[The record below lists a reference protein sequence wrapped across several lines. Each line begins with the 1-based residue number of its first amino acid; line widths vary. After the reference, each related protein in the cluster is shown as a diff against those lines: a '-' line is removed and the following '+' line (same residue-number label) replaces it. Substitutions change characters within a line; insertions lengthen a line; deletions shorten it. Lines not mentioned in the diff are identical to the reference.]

1 MQEEQTFYPV
11 TTEYFTACLPLLEK
25 YFGITAGYFN
35 KELSDAKC
43 LIPHRE
49 GNNVKYGIKEDCNLV
64 LPFRHLEC
72 HDLLSLINSY
82 GTITPI
88 IEEALLL
95 VAYCIRERQIDEN
108 EYNDLIQFHTWDIYQ
123 SEWAHLLLF
132 MEQME
137 ARAFQGNEQTAITIR
152 TNNGIKEK
160 ISIPNSDNWLFRL
173 IKKELAGYFP
183 EVQTAEKARQDIQW
197 RKPSAGRKRIM
208 PSIRQLHTAFTEC
221 SMKKTQYPA
230 SPICRTNYAHL
241 FTTLHGRWVA
251 IPIIKGGMGPIVPI
265 ESVPILPP
273 I

>member
-1 MQEEQTFYPV
+1 MQEEHTFYPV

-49 GNNVKYGIKEDCNLV
+49 GNIVKYSIKEDCNLV

-88 IEEALLL
+88 IEETLLL

-108 EYNDLIQFHTWDIYQ
+108 EYNDLVQFYSWDIYQ

-137 ARAFQGNEQTAITIR
+137 ARTFQGNEQTAITIR
-152 TNNGIKEK
+152 TNNGEAEK
-160 ISIPNSDNWLFRL
+160 ISIPNSDN
-173 IKKELAGYFP
+173 
-183 EVQTAEKARQDIQW
+183 
-197 RKPSAGRKRIM
+197 
-208 PSIRQLHTAFTEC
+208 
-221 SMKKTQYPA
+221 
-230 SPICRTNYAHL
+230 
-241 FTTLHGRWVA
+241 
-251 IPIIKGGMGPIVPI
+251 
-265 ESVPILPP
+265 
-273 I
+273 

>member
-35 KELSDAKC
+35 KELSNAKC

-49 GNNVKYGIKEDCNLV
+49 GNIVKYSIKEDCNLV

-95 VAYCIRERQIDEN
+95 VAYCIREQQIDEN
-108 EYNDLIQFHTWDIYQ
+108 EYNDLVQFHTWDIYQ

-137 ARAFQGNEQTAITIR
+137 ARTLKSNKQTAITIR
-152 TNNGIKEK
+152 TNNGEAEQ
-160 ISIPNSDNWLFRL
+160 ISIPNSNNWLFRL
-173 IKKELAGYFP
+173 IKKELASYFP
-183 EVQTAEKARQDIQW
+183 EVQTAEEARQDIQR
-197 RKPSAGRKRIM
+197 RKPSAGEKRRM

-221 SMKKTQYPA
+221 SMKKTQSPA
-230 SPICRTNYAHL
+230 SPICRTNYANS
-241 FTTLHGRWVA
+241 FTTIHASRVV
-251 IPIIKGGMGPIVPI
+251 IPIIK
-265 ESVPILPP
+265 ERAANTTRK
-273 I
+273 

>member
-1 MQEEQTFYPV
+1 MG
-11 TTEYFTACLPLLEK
+11 A
-25 YFGITAGYFN
+25 
-35 KELSDAKC
+35 
-43 LIPHRE
+43 
-49 GNNVKYGIKEDCNLV
+49 
-64 LPFRHLEC
+64 
-72 HDLLSLINSY
+72 
-82 GTITPI
+82 PI
-88 IEEALLL
+88 A
-95 VAYCIRERQIDEN
+95 
-108 EYNDLIQFHTWDIYQ
+108 
-123 SEWAHLLLF
+123 F

-251 IPIIKGGMGPIVPI
+251 IPIIKGGMGPIIPI

>member
-35 KELSDAKC
+35 KELSNAKC

-49 GNNVKYGIKEDCNLV
+49 GNILKYSIKEDCNLV

-108 EYNDLIQFHTWDIYQ
+108 EYNDLVQFHTWDIYQ

-137 ARAFQGNEQTAITIR
+137 ARTLQGNEQTAITIR
-152 TNNGIKEK
+152 TNNGEAEK

-173 IKKELAGYFP
+173 IKRNLQAIFP
-183 EVQTAEKARQDIQW
+183 KYKQP
-197 RKPSAGRKRIM
+197 RKHGKIFNGANRLRDEKRIM
-208 PSIRQLHTAFTEC
+208 PSIRQLHMAFTEC
-221 SMKKTQYPA
+221 SMKKMQYPA
-230 SPICRTNYAHL
+230 SPICRTNYANS
-241 FTTLHGRWVA
+241 FTTIHASRVA
-251 IPIIKGGMGPIVPI
+251 IPIVKDGAANTTRK
-265 ESVPILPP
+265 
-273 I
+273 

>member
-35 KELSDAKC
+35 KELSNAKC

-49 GNNVKYGIKEDCNLV
+49 DNIVKYSIKEDCNLV

-197 RKPSAGRKRIM
+197 RKPSAGRKKDNAIY
-208 PSIRQLHTAFTEC
+208 SAVAEC

-251 IPIIKGGMGPIVPI
+251 IPIIKGGMGPIIPI

>member
-35 KELSDAKC
+35 KELSNAKC

-49 GNNVKYGIKEDCNLV
+49 GNIVKYSIKEDCNLV

-95 VAYCIRERQIDEN
+95 VAYCIREQQIDEN
-108 EYNDLIQFHTWDIYQ
+108 EYNDLVQFHTWDIYQ

-137 ARAFQGNEQTAITIR
+137 ARTLKSNKQTAITIR
-152 TNNGIKEK
+152 TNNGEAEQ
-160 ISIPNSDNWLFRL
+160 ISIPNSNNWLFRL
-173 IKKELAGYFP
+173 IKKELAGNAYP
-183 EVQTAEKARQDIQW
+183 GRGIVIAQRAPHHGVEATPSWSSSATAWLAAIVQGRVTAQCSRSCGMETVLRH
-197 RKPSAGRKRIM
+197 S
-208 PSIRQLHTAFTEC
+208 SI
-221 SMKKTQYPA
+221 
-230 SPICRTNYAHL
+230 
-241 FTTLHGRWVA
+241 
-251 IPIIKGGMGPIVPI
+251 
-265 ESVPILPP
+265 
-273 I
+273 

>member
-49 GNNVKYGIKEDCNLV
+49 GNNVKYSIKEDCNLV

-108 EYNDLIQFHTWDIYQ
+108 EYNDLVQFYSWDIYQ

-132 MEQME
+132 MEQVE
-137 ARAFQGNEQTAITIR
+137 ARTLQGNEQTAITIC
-152 TNNGIKEK
+152 TNNGSKEK

-173 IKKELAGYFP
+173 IKKELASYFP
-183 EVQTAEKARQDIQW
+183 EVQTAEKARQDIQR

-221 SMKKTQYPA
+221 SMKRTQYPA
-230 SPICRTNYAHL
+230 SPIRRTNYANS
-241 FTTLHGRWVA
+241 FTTIHASRVA
-251 IPIIKGGMGPIVPI
+251 IPIVKDGAANTTRK
-265 ESVPILPP
+265 
-273 I
+273 